1 MRNNKKATLAENV
14 LRKYIRNEIK
24 KLMEAD
30 EEQST
35 EEKPEAKPAPKPEP
49 KSIEKPKP
57 EPVEDDEEG
66 LNADFDAAT
75 SRYVAKLKDSANSV
89 EESDLIEMV
98 STIISAFAGS
108 SEQKL
113 NVLKA
118 IKINIVH

>member
-1 MRNNKKATLAENV
+1 MKNNKKATLAENV

-24 KLMEAD
+24 KLMEAE

-35 EEKPEAKPAPKPEP
+35 EETPEAEPEP
-49 KSIEKPKP
+49 E
-57 EPVEDDEEG
+57 EEEG

-75 SRYVAKLKDSANSV
+75 SRYIAKLKDSANSI
-89 EESDLIEMV
+89 EDSDLVEMV

-118 IKINIVH
+118 VKTNIVR

>member
-35 EEKPEAKPAPKPEP
+35 EETPEVEPEP
-49 KSIEKPKP
+49 E
-57 EPVEDDEEG
+57 EEEEG

-75 SRYVAKLKDSANSV
+75 SRYIGKLKDSSNSV
-89 EESDLIEMV
+89 EESDLIDMV
-98 STIISAFAGS
+98 STIITAFAGS

-118 IKINIVH
+118 VKTNIVH

>member
-35 EEKPEAKPAPKPEP
+35 EETPEAEPEP
-49 KSIEKPKP
+49 E
-57 EPVEDDEEG
+57 EEEG

-75 SRYVAKLKDSANSV
+75 SRYIGKLKDSSDSV
-89 EESDLIEMV
+89 EESDLIDMV

-118 IKINIVH
+118 VKTNIVR

>member
-1 MRNNKKATLAENV
+1 MRNNKKTALAENV

-35 EEKPEAKPAPKPEP
+35 EETPEAEPEP
-49 KSIEKPKP
+49 E
-57 EPVEDDEEG
+57 EEEG

-75 SRYVAKLKDSANSV
+75 SRYIGKLKDSSDSV

-118 IKINIVH
+118 VKTNIVH

>member
-35 EEKPEAKPAPKPEP
+35 EETPEAKPEPEP
-49 KSIEKPKP
+49 E
-57 EPVEDDEEG
+57 EEEG

-75 SRYVAKLKDSANSV
+75 SRYIGKLKDSSNSV
-89 EESDLIEMV
+89 EESDLIDMV
-98 STIISAFAGS
+98 STIITAFAGS

-118 IKINIVH
+118 IKTNIVH